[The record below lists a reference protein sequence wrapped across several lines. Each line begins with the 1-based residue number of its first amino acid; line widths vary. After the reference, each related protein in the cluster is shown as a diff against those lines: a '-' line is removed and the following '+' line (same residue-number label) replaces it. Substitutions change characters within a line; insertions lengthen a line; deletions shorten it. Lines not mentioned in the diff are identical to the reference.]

1 VTDEVFD
8 AQFRRLHA
16 PEPPAPLVSRTLA
29 AYRAQRRRDAFRIRG
44 LAVAGMIGMTAMA
57 MLVVREGEATGNPA
71 DMVERGAGPV
81 LPAVDLKVA
90 VVSPTGEVARFAPGE
105 AYTAGT
111 TLRFRV
117 SSSAPTALTLRRDE
131 IVIWNGAVGAGE
143 ADLPVGYTLEAGEA
157 AAVFSLDGGAETLR
171 FPVRA
176 VRP

>member
-8 AQFRRLHA
+8 AQFRGLRA

-29 AYRAQRRRDAFRIRG
+29 AYRAERRRDAFRVRG
-44 LAVAGMIGMTAMA
+44 LAVAGMIGMAAMA

-90 VVSPTGEVARFAPGE
+90 VVSPLGEVARFAPGE

-117 SSSAPTALTLRRDE
+117 SSTAPATLTLRRDD
-131 IVIWNGAVGAGE
+131 VVLWSGPAPAGST
-143 ADLPVGYTLEAGEA
+143 DLPVGYTLEAGEP
-157 AAVFSLDGGAETLR
+157 AAVFSLEGGAETLR